1 MKVVN
6 NVIIFI
12 FNILKFINWNFYEYA
27 LFMKQVKSTLLP
39 YYSLFYM
46 HLYKRLRVSDFMTLC

>member
-27 LFMKQVKSTLLP
+27 LFMK
-39 YYSLFYM
+39 
-46 HLYKRLRVSDFMTLC
+46 